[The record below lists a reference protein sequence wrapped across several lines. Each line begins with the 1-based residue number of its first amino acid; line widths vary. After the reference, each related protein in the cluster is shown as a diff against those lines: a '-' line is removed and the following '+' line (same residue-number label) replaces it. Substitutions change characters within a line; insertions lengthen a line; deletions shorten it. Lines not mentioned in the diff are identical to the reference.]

1 MRILHG
7 ECYCPTVDTVYAAWR
22 SENFRITCDD
32 DKYHKWQSHFHSS
45 LLIEKSSKFIT
56 STTKVDGKQL
66 YYTVYVHTI
75 PYTTEVYGLSIS
87 AILYGRWTYQLRSY
101 KFLSLIMPNNK
112 INRKKIPS
120 ADALLISNEQWWNG
134 SWVFFSQRCQNI
146 IIFHIIE
153 QKKNT
158 VFMQW
163 LTSSLSLQKPIH
175 CCP

>member
-1 MRILHG
+1 MTKSFSLIAVDWEKFKIHYFDSKSWWTTTILH
-7 ECYCPTVDTVYAAWR
+7 
-22 SENFRITCDD
+22 RIRA
-32 DKYHKWQSHFHSS
+32 Y
-45 LLIEKSSKFIT
+45 
-56 STTKVDGKQL
+56 
-66 YYTVYVHTI
+66 HTI

-87 AILYGRWTYQLRSY
+87 AILYGRWTHQLRSY

-134 SWVFFSQRCQNI
+134 SCFFSQRCQNI

-153 QKKNT
+153 QKNT

-163 LTSSLSLQKPIH
+163 LTSSLSLQKPIR